1 MDSLSMCRDTRG
13 SSSDTWMPAS
23 LVGMALNPL
32 LGLGSQVSTW
42 LGPPSSQRRM
52 QDSAFAFPGGPA
64 LAIKSFRAR
73 YWLSLKPSRLSE
85 PTRRKSRRPRFSPVH
100 CKQPDHFMTSLP
112 K

>member
-1 MDSLSMCRDTRG
+1 
-13 SSSDTWMPAS
+13 MPAT

-52 QDSAFAFPGGPA
+52 QEVALAGDPA

-73 YWLSLKPSRLSE
+73 NWLKLKPSRLRE
-85 PTRRKSRRPRFSPVH
+85 PTRRKSRRRRFSPVH

-112 K
+112 KQA